1 MLQKILFESFQS
13 KTQDKTSHV
22 HKKYSSSTSFNLIS
36 LSKKILYNK
45 YSKFEYS
52 FSLFCTNNLIFNEKC
67 RIVARFKDFLVLD
80 DSTEFLRRL
89 YFKKELKNRLQKIFN
104 FYESYFKIF
113 PNYIILP
120 ESQFLYRNI
129 RKKQKMIDAF
139 NEIKKEEEE
148 NRKHLKLGLKD
159 ENKKKEANVVFT
171 EKIKESIERYHPSVS
186 NILNNTFM
194 SEISNNLNNEI
205 GSNDKS
211 MITISLS
218 SHKPLNLI
226 DFNSN
231 CNSNSNKDFFGL
243 DKYFTPNK
251 NSFDEKE
258 KNFNDIT
265 FNSQNS
271 IFNIVKILNS
281 SSSKQN
287 NKNSNINNNNYS
299 STTYNKTS
307 KKDFKKNFSQ
317 MNKIGKKNFNS
328 NTINNNIK
336 SNTKK
341 FLNINT
347 NVNNRNPN
355 FNSVNVNSK
364 SNSNSNKITG
374 IYHSNNKNKKSNQDN
389 NNIIKSHKKKFI
401 SHKQTGSVP
410 LASNMLNSHENNI
423 IDGNTIKIINNI
435 NNIIIN
441 EGKINTINNEM
452 VININNN
459 YFQLKESKKV
469 NDKNVKRVKSKEEH
483 KKSKTKSKDK
493 RNDKEKEDKEDEYP
507 QFKLFREK
515 RAYTNYNNTQNNPKK
530 NKKFLLNEIH
540 SPNKKKESNN
550 NQIPNGDNNK
560 KLYKNI
566 NSNNYYTNINNNRQN
581 NVYRNSNNCIN
592 DSKKNNKK
600 LIESKTLNN
609 NNSHTV
615 NHNKNITEI
624 NNNYSNILGGK
635 FKLSINKNIKE
646 KPKLEGVESIDQK
659 KISINR
665 KIVNNYLT
673 TTQKKKTYQG
683 RFRANENSSLNTFT
697 NNKKNNENN
706 NVKSEKIEVL
716 NICNSLE
723 AKNNPIKFK
732 LDKKNMI
739 RKIKTNSLQINNK
752 NQFLSSFNLAKEKIP
767 GTNIELDIINIED
780 NIFKHHKKSIKK
792 LVNNKTQTNS
802 ESELFSGMNN
812 KNYVYN
818 TVHNKSIKKDKI
830 KIINDKKNNNDI
842 NKINSTHEIKKIN
855 VKEMKEKYHKLLRG
869 NKITHGS
876 YDTANRL
883 HLLKKFRGVS
893 NGIGNMTNSIINN
906 TTTTNKNKRSPLGKK
921 NILSPSER
929 ISNNLSNY
937 IKTPIKNK
945 LNLTHKESSIENNNF
960 GGNKFYMLGKKNKQL
975 DTNNK
980 KMKFIKK

>member
-13 KTQDKTSHV
+13 KTQDKTPHA
-22 HKKYSSSTSFNLIS
+22 HKKFTSSTMFNPVSF
-36 LSKKILYNK
+36 SKKILYYK

-80 DSTEFLRRL
+80 DSTEFLRRFYL
-89 YFKKELKNRLQKIFN
+89 KKELKIRLIKIFN
-104 FYESYFKIF
+104 FYESYCKIF
-113 PNYIILP
+113 PNYMILP

-148 NRKHLKLGLKD
+148 NRKHLKLGLN

-171 EKIKESIERYHPSVS
+171 QKIKESIERYHPSVS
-186 NILNNTFM
+186 NILSNTFM

-205 GSNDKS
+205 GNNDKS

-218 SHKPLNLI
+218 SHRPLNII
-226 DFNSN
+226 DFK
-231 CNSNSNKDFFGL
+231 SNSSSNKELLGL

-251 NSFDEKE
+251 NSFEEKE
-258 KNFNDIT
+258 NNYNDNT

-281 SSSKQN
+281 SSNNEN
-287 NKNSNINNNNYS
+287 NKKSNINNNNFS

-307 KKDFKKNFSQ
+307 KKDYKKNFSQ
-317 MNKIGKKNFNS
+317 VNKIGKKNFNS
-328 NTINNNIK
+328 NTINNNMK

-341 FLNINT
+341 ILNINT
-347 NVNNRNPN
+347 NVNNRNSN
-355 FNSVNVNSK
+355 YNSVNVNT
-364 SNSNSNKITG
+364 NPNTNKVNG
-374 IYHSNNKNKKSNQDN
+374 INHSNNKNQKSKQDN
-389 NNIIKSHKKKFI
+389 NNTLKNNKKKFI

-410 LASNMLNSHENNI
+410 LASNMLNNHENNI

-441 EGKINTINNEM
+441 DGKTNTINNEM

-459 YFQLKESKKV
+459 YFQLKEPKKV
-469 NDKNVKRVKSKEEH
+469 TDKNVKRVKSKEEH

-493 RNDKEKEDKEDEYP
+493 HFGKEKEDKDDEYP

-515 RAYTNYNNTQNNPKK
+515 RTYTHYNNTQNNQKK
-530 NKKFLLNEIH
+530 NKKFLINETH

-550 NQIPNGDNNK
+550 NQIQNADNNK

-624 NNNYSNILGGK
+624 NTNYSNILGSK
-635 FKLSINKNIKE
+635 FKLSMNKNIKE
-646 KPKLEGVESIDQK
+646 KPKIEGVESIDQK

-683 RFRANENSSLNTFT
+683 RFRANENSSLNTF
-697 NNKKNNENN
+697 NNNNNRKNNENKN
-706 NVKSEKIEVL
+706 TKPEKIEVL

-752 NQFLSSFNLAKEKIP
+752 NQFLSSFNLTKEKIP

-802 ESELFSGMNN
+802 EAELFSGVNN
-812 KNYVYN
+812 KNYVFN
-818 TVHNKSIKKDKI
+818 TVENKSIKKDKI

-842 NKINSTHEIKKIN
+842 NNMNSTNEIKKIN

-876 YDTANRL
+876 YDTTNRL

-893 NGIGNMTNSIINN
+893 NVIGNLTNSIINN

-929 ISNNLSNY
+929 ISNNMSNY
-937 IKTPIKNK
+937 IKTPIKNR
-945 LNLTHKESSIENNNF
+945 LNLTHKESSIESNTF

-975 DTNNK
+975 DANNK
-980 KMKFIKK
+980 KMKFVKK

>member
-1 MLQKILFESFQS
+1 MLQKILFESLQL

-22 HKKYSSSTSFNLIS
+22 HKKFNPSTSFNLIS
-36 LSKKILYNK
+36 FSKKILYNK

-104 FYESYFKIF
+104 FYESYCKIF
-113 PNYIILP
+113 PNYMILP

-186 NILNNTFM
+186 NILSNTFM
-194 SEISNNLNNEI
+194 SELSNNLNNEI

-211 MITISLS
+211 MVTISLS
-218 SHKPLNLI
+218 SHTPLNLI

-231 CNSNSNKDFFGL
+231 SNSNKEFFGF

-251 NSFDEKE
+251 NSFEEKE
-258 KNFNDIT
+258 KNFNDNT

-281 SSSKQN
+281 SSSNEN
-287 NKNSNINNNNYS
+287 NKNSNINNNNFS
-299 STTYNKTS
+299 STTNKKTS
-307 KKDFKKNFSQ
+307 KKDYKKNFSQ
-317 MNKIGKKNFNS
+317 MNKIGKKNFIS
-328 NTINNNIK
+328 NTTNNNIK

-341 FLNINT
+341 NLNINA
-347 NVNNRNPN
+347 NANNRNPN
-355 FNSVNVNSK
+355 FNSINVNS
-364 SNSNSNKITG
+364 NPNSNKING
-374 IYHSNNKNKKSNQDN
+374 INHSNNKNKKSKQDN
-389 NNIIKSHKKKFI
+389 NNIIKNHKKKFI

-410 LASNMLNSHENNI
+410 LASKLLNNHENNI

-441 EGKINTINNEM
+441 DCKPNTINNEI

-469 NDKNVKRVKSKEEH
+469 NDKNIKRAKSKEEH

-493 RNDKEKEDKEDEYP
+493 RIDKEKEDKEDEYP

-515 RAYTNYNNTQNNPKK
+515 RIYTHYNTIQNNPKK
-530 NKKFLLNEIH
+530 NKKFLLNEIP
-540 SPNKKKESNN
+540 SPNKKKDSNN

-566 NSNNYYTNINNNRQN
+566 NSNNYYTNLNSNRQN

-592 DSKKNNKK
+592 DNKKNNKK

-615 NHNKNITEI
+615 NHNKNIPEI
-624 NNNYSNILGGK
+624 NNDYSNILGSK
-635 FKLSINKNIKE
+635 FKLSMNKNLKE
-646 KPKLEGVESIDQK
+646 KSKIEGVDSIDQK

-683 RFRANENSSLNTFT
+683 LFRANENSSLNTFN
-697 NNKKNNENN
+697 NNKKNNENKIA
-706 NVKSEKIEVL
+706 KSEKIEVL
-716 NICNSLE
+716 NVCNSLE
-723 AKNNPIKFK
+723 EKNNPLKCK

-752 NQFLSSFNLAKEKIP
+752 NQFLSSFNLTKEKIP

-780 NIFKHHKKSIKK
+780 NILKHHKKSKKK

-802 ESELFSGMNN
+802 EAELFSGMQN
-812 KNYVYN
+812 KNFAYN
-818 TVHNKSIKKDKI
+818 TVNNKSIKKDKI

-855 VKEMKEKYHKLLRG
+855 VKEMKENYHKLLKG

-893 NGIGNMTNSIINN
+893 NGIGNMTNNIINN
-906 TTTTNKNKRSPLGKK
+906 TTTSNKNKRSPLGKK

-929 ISNNLSNY
+929 ISNDLSNY
-937 IKTPIKNK
+937 IKTPNKNK
-945 LNLTHKESSIENNNF
+945 LNLTHKESSIENNTF
-960 GGNKFYMLGKKNKQL
+960 VGSKFYMLGKKNKQL

>member
-13 KTQDKTSHV
+13 KAQDKASHV
-22 HKKYSSSTSFNLIS
+22 HKKFSSSTSFNLIS
-36 LSKKILYNK
+36 FSKKILYNK

-80 DSTEFLRRL
+80 DSTEFLRRF

-104 FYESYFKIF
+104 FYESYCKIF

-120 ESQFLYRNI
+120 ESEFLYRNI

-148 NRKHLKLGLKD
+148 NRKHLKLGLT
-159 ENKKKEANVVFT
+159 EKKEANVVFN
-171 EKIKESIERYHPSVS
+171 EKVKESIERYHPSVS
-186 NILNNTFM
+186 NILSNTFL
-194 SEISNNLNNEI
+194 SDISNNLNNEI
-205 GSNDKS
+205 GDNDKS

-218 SHKPLNLI
+218 SHRPLNLI

-231 CNSNSNKDFFGL
+231 TNTNSNKEFFGF
-243 DKYFTPNK
+243 DKYFTPSK
-251 NSFDEKE
+251 NSFEEKE

-265 FNSQNS
+265 FNSQSS
-271 IFNIVKILNS
+271 ILNIVKTLNS
-281 SSSKQN
+281 SSNNEN
-287 NKNSNINNNNYS
+287 NKNSNINNNNYI

-317 MNKIGKKNFNS
+317 MNKIGRKNFNN

-341 FLNINT
+341 YLNINS
-347 NVNNRNPN
+347 NINNRNPN
-355 FNSVNVNSK
+355 FNSVNVNS
-364 SNSNSNKITG
+364 NSNKING
-374 IYHSNNKNKKSNQDN
+374 INHSNNKKRKSKQDN
-389 NNIIKSHKKKFI
+389 NNIIKNNKRKFI

-410 LASNMLNSHENNI
+410 LASHMLNSHENNI

-441 EGKINTINNEM
+441 DGKANTIKNEM

-459 YFQLKESKKV
+459 YFQLKEPKKI
-469 NDKNVKRVKSKEEH
+469 NGKRVKSKEEN

-493 RNDKEKEDKEDEYP
+493 HIEKEKEDKDDEYP

-515 RAYTNYNNTQNNPKK
+515 RTYTHYNNTQNNPKK
-530 NKKFLLNEIH
+530 NKKFLINEIH
-540 SPNKKKESNN
+540 SPNKKKENN
-550 NQIPNGDNNK
+550 NNADNNK

-566 NSNNYYTNINNNRQN
+566 NSNNYYTNINNNKQN
-581 NVYRNSNNCIN
+581 NIYRNSNNCIN

-609 NNSHTV
+609 NNSHNI

-624 NNNYSNILGGK
+624 NNNYSNILGSK
-635 FKLSINKNIKE
+635 FKISMNKNIKE

-659 KISINR
+659 KISINK

-683 RFRANENSSLNTFT
+683 RFRPNENSSLNTFN
-697 NNKKNNENN
+697 NNKHNENN
-706 NVKSEKIEVL
+706 IPKSEKIEVL

-752 NQFLSSFNLAKEKIP
+752 NQFLSSFNLTKEKIP

-780 NIFKHHKKSIKK
+780 NLFKHHKKSIKK
-792 LVNNKTQTNS
+792 LVNNKTQANS
-802 ESELFSGMNN
+802 EAELFSGMNHRN
-812 KNYVYN
+812 NVYN

-830 KIINDKKNNNDI
+830 KIINDKKNNIDI
-842 NKINSTHEIKKIN
+842 NKINSTNEIKKIN

-876 YDTANRL
+876 YDTTNRL

-893 NGIGNMTNSIINN
+893 NGIGNMTSSIINN
-906 TTTTNKNKRSPLGKK
+906 TTTSKKNKRSPLGKK

-937 IKTPIKNK
+937 IKTPIKNR
-945 LNLTHKESSIENNNF
+945 LNLTNKESSIENNTF
-960 GGNKFYMLGKKNKQL
+960 GGSKFYMLGKKNKQL